1 MIQIN
6 YLKDNDLLRYSDSVQ
21 KKKKK
26 NRNVDRQ
33 HLK

>member
-26 NRNVDRQ
+26 IEMLIDNI
-33 HLK
+33 

>member
-21 KKKKK
+21 KKKK
-26 NRNVDRQ
+26 NINVDRQ
-33 HLK
+33 HLT

>member
-21 KKKKK
+21 TKK

>member
-21 KKKKK
+21 KKKK